1 MVIERSFGVLKA
13 RFSILNSMPNFKL
26 HRQRYVV
33 IVCCALHNFIR
44 INNQSDELFRTIGE
58 SVGEEHATNSEGNG
72 DARALTSSATQ
83 RHVLEMSSASKRAM
97 SEFRDNITDNM
108 WDDYVARGNVR

>member
-1 MVIERSFGVLKA
+1 
-13 RFSILNSMPNFKL
+13 MPIFKL

-44 INNQSDELFRTIGE
+44 INNQSDKLFSTLRE
-58 SVGEEHATNSEGNG
+58 SVGEERATNSEGSG
-72 DARALTSSATQ
+72 DAEASTSSATQ
-83 RHVLEMSSASKRAM
+83 RHVLEMSNVSKRVM
-97 SEFRDNITDNM
+97 SEFRDNITETM